1 MKSSISLTGCQCW
14 HQNRPT
20 CRYQFEHPF
29 SATAILTSNLVP
41 RSSSVRPLFITW
53 RDRQW
58 RGLLNCSNNSSPSS
72 RSFSSP
78 TPIRR
83 RSTPPR
89 EGRTRT
95 TVATLLLSLLPAAAP
110 AAAVSAGR
118 DKKTLV
124 SCRIDC
130 FSRIEIDIVLNHCV
144 NTQIKRERT
153 RAHCS

>member
-1 MKSSISLTGCQCW
+1 M
-14 HQNRPT
+14 
-20 CRYQFEHPF
+20 EHPF

-58 RGLLNCSNNSSPSS
+58 RGRERELLNCSNNSSPSS

-83 RSTPPR
+83 RSPPPR
-89 EGRTRT
+89 EGRTTRT
-95 TVATLLLSLLPAAAP
+95 RTAATLLLSLLPAAAP

-144 NTQIKRERT
+144 NTPIKRGDS
-153 RAHCS
+153 RALVNRSTMMEVQVL